1 MVGASRHARMH
12 AIDASF
18 GDRWGCAVAYANPL
32 GHCMLLPEGDAL
44 PERIK
49 QKASADDELLGGVE
63 PGMHAGW
70 LGRDVGNGFPSPI
83 DCHRLSARSLFNI
96 RILAFQPTSPEGVL
110 TLT

>member
-1 MVGASRHARMH
+1 MH
-12 AIDASF
+12 ACTLSTASF

-49 QKASADDELLGGVE
+49 RKASADDELLGGVE

-83 DCHRLSARSLFNI
+83 D
-96 RILAFQPTSPEGVL
+96 
-110 TLT
+110 